1 MSDQAD
7 KSFKIT
13 LENGICR
20 YDLFREVSI
29 ESVLAAEREIMK
41 LIDEKGIKLVPIVAV
56 LSDVD
61 DDHVKLKLEDFAKIL
76 QLSKL
81 VDRASGV
88 WIVGSSGRSKWL
100 GVALNNLFLSGRIHF
115 AETLQEAMEDA
126 KKAKDSTV
134 PILEERQDTK

>member
-1 MSDQAD
+1 
-7 KSFKIT
+7 
-13 LENGICR
+13 
-20 YDLFREVSI
+20 
-29 ESVLAAEREIMK
+29 MK